1 MHHYSF
7 IAHTHSHTHAHTH
20 THTHAYTHI
29 HLTAHTHRHTVKQYF
44 ALTYTPPTPPPTA
57 SVHVYPVPGRGAAL
71 RGVRV
76 VAGGA
81 AWRHGGVDPGR
92 GGGRVP
98 GGEGSLVG
106 TVGRRGSRPAEKTS
120 PGDLVGRHRG
130 QV

>member
-1 MHHYSF
+1 MHHFSF
-7 IAHTHSHTHAHTH
+7 IARTHALTYTH
-20 THTHAYTHI
+20 THTHIHI
-29 HLTAHTHRHTVKQYF
+29 SPHT
-44 ALTYTPPTPPPTA
+44 LTYTQSYSTLPSHTRPRLPPTA
-57 SVHVYPVPGRGAAL
+57 SVHVCPVPGRGAAL

-92 GGGRVP
+92 GGGRVL

-106 TVGRRGSRPAEKTS
+106 TAGHRGSHPAEKTS
-120 PGDLVGRHRG
+120 PGDLAGRHRG

>member
-7 IAHTHSHTHAHTH
+7 IARTLSHTHKHTHTYTSHRTHSHTHIHTVLCP
-20 THTHAYTHI
+20 HI
-29 HLTAHTHRHTVKQYF
+29 H
-44 ALTYTPPTPPPTA
+44 TPDSPPTA
-57 SVHVYPVPGRGAAL
+57 SVHVCPVPGRGAAL

-106 TVGRRGSRPAEKTS
+106 TVGHRGSHPAEKTS
-120 PGDLVGRHRG
+120 PGDLAGRHRG